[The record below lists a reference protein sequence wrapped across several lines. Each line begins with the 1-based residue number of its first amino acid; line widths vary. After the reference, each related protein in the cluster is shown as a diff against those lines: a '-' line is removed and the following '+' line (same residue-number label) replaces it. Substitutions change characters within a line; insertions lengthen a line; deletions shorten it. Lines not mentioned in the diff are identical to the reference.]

1 MINDL
6 VINVE
11 TSSPSDVSR
20 VSLLLQIIPSIFSYR
35 LVKTFDAPQVDLLGR
50 GGSMRVY
57 SYFKVIL

>member
-11 TSSPSDVSR
+11 TSSPSDVSC

-35 LVKTFDAPQVDLLGR
+35 LVRHLMLLR
-50 GGSMRVY
+50 WICWAEVEACK
-57 SYFKVIL
+57 FIPT

>member
-6 VINVE
+6 VNNVE

-35 LVKTFDAPQVDLLGR
+35 LVRCLMLVRCICWAEVEAFEFIPT
-50 GGSMRVY
+50 
-57 SYFKVIL
+57 